1 MSSTLS
7 TVFHAIFP
15 VFFLIGLGYVLFKK
29 QFLTREIQQGLN
41 KIAYWIGLPAFL
53 FYKVANAKFQAGTTG
68 NIFACVMAGTASSM
82 IIAYIMAKFNKME
95 RSSRGASIQAG
106 GRGNLAFIA
115 LPIVIYSVNLVAPE
129 RADTLIDSAI
139 LVLTPMVIIYNLISV
154 SILTAHSDTESE
166 DLMKDIVSGLIKNPL
181 IISCVLGLSWNLLG
195 FTITEGASLH
205 RICESLGR
213 AAFPMALLG
222 IGCQLAQIPSSSRIM
237 HAAQI
242 SLIKCVLA
250 PLVGFALSR
259 VLNMDNSET
268 LVTLILLSTPTAVAA
283 YVLADQLNC
292 DADLTAGVIACST
305 TFSFVSFSTILII
318 FQ

>member
-1 MSSTLS
+1 MASTLN

-15 VFFLIGLGYVLFKK
+15 VFFLIGLGYFLFKK
-29 QFLTREIQQGLN
+29 AFLTKEIQQGFN

-53 FYKVANAKFQAGTTG
+53 FYKVANAKFQSGTTA
-68 NIFACVMAGTASSM
+68 NIFFCVMAGTASSM
-82 IIAYIMAKFNKME
+82 LVAYLMAKLNKMP

-115 LPIVIYSVNLVAPE
+115 LPIVIYSVNLIAPTK
-129 RADTLIDSAI
+129 ADSLIDSAI

-154 SILTAHSDTESE
+154 SILTVHSDNPSE
-166 DLMKDIVSGLIKNPL
+166 NLKKDIALGLTKNPL
-181 IISCVLGLSWNLLG
+181 IISCVLGLSWNLFGL
-195 FTITEGASLH
+195 TITEGASLH

-222 IGCQLAQIPSSSRIM
+222 IGCQLAQIPSSSRII

-250 PLVGFALSR
+250 PFVGFLLSR
-259 VLNMDNSET
+259 ILNMDNSET

-305 TFSFVSFSTILII
+305 TFSFISFSTILLI